1 VGGDGHTHR
10 WPLAIDHM
18 KTMTSLLLLLLTSCT
33 PDPEGNTESNTPSVT
48 ESVAFLD
55 LGNKLPPDLKKEEA
69 QLLFFSNAFHEQYA
83 LNHAGIEYRLL
94 ALPDIGTINGI
105 VCKDHRFVTPEGVR
119 IGQTLKE
126 VKDLTGGKY
135 KTMPGFGY
143 WVPLSSGWNAVFFQG
158 ASTTDGP
165 LASDAQVSLV
175 AKSMQFWP
183 AKR

>member
-1 VGGDGHTHR
+1 
-10 WPLAIDHM
+10 
-18 KTMTSLLLLLLTSCT
+18 MTSLLLFLLASCT
-33 PDPEGNTESNTPSVT
+33 PHPEGNIESKTPSVT
-48 ESVAFLD
+48 EPVAFLD
-55 LGNKLPPDLKKEEA
+55 LGNKLPPDLQKEEA

-94 ALPDIGTINGI
+94 ALPDVGTINGI

-126 VKDLTGGKY
+126 VKDLTEAKY

-175 AKSMQFWP
+175 AKSMQLWTT
-183 AKR
+183 KR